1 MNSATSAALDPT
13 PLISWIVAAMTI
25 INFIILMKG
34 LLSAGEKKLEER
46 IAKLEAKVVEPS
58 AVSKLESKV
67 VEHDRRI
74 QSVEGDMKH
83 LPNQETMHS
92 IELTMLK
99 IVGRLDKQDAT
110 LEGRFSAMDERLK
123 PIHAIG
129 ERLNDVLVDQM
140 KRAV

>member
-1 MNSATSAALDPT
+1 MNTASTSVLDIAPI
-13 PLISWIVAAMTI
+13 LAWIIAAMTI
-25 INFIILMKG
+25 VNFIVLMKN

-46 IAKLEAKVVEPS
+46 VAKVEGK
-58 AVSKLESKV
+58 AI
-67 VEHDRRI
+67 EHDRRI

-123 PIHAIG
+123 PIQAIG

-140 KRAV
+140 KRAS